1 MIEEY
6 LNNNY
11 AVDEDTMIKINKIL
25 TDLNTK
31 IASEDIL
38 RNINWKLKKFE
49 FSNMFSYGE
58 DNVVDF
64 TKLNGI
70 IGLFAPNAAGK
81 SALLDALAFCLF
93 DVSTRAVRSKQY
105 YQQSKKP
112 ICIVN

>member
-25 TDLNTK
+25 TELNTK
-31 IASEDIL
+31 IASEDII

-64 TKLNGI
+64 VATEEFMKWNEFWKI
-70 IGLFAPNAAGK
+70 F
-81 SALLDALAFCLF
+81 
-93 DVSTRAVRSKQY
+93 VSTNV
-105 YQQSKKP
+105 KK
-112 ICIVN
+112 